1 MNGLYDMMDMAIAEE
16 LGVDVKTYIR
26 IIECECSNREA
37 NYIINVIMG
46 GRDRIIECECSN
58 REANYIINVIMGG
71 REDKLENAK
80 AMFNK
85 YLEDDKKTNL

>member
-46 GRDRIIECECSN
+46 GR
-58 REANYIINVIMGG
+58 
-71 REDKLENAK
+71 EDKLENAK

-85 YLEDDKKTNL
+85 YLEDDKKVNLQD